1 MNAPPTQQKTQRTK
15 TERPKLW
22 STLMRRNF
30 PRSLWARVLLIILI
44 PIILM
49 QVIVTVVF
57 FQMHWQAVTG
67 KLSEGLA
74 GDVDWAVNAYDTE
87 PTPQN
92 LARIHDQA
100 LASMQL
106 SIELQRGKSLPTTP
120 PRHSLYAVLDHALNS
135 ALDDRFP
142 DNVHY
147 WFDTARYPGHVDIR
161 VEVPGGVMR
170 IIAAKDR
177 AFATTGYIFVFYM
190 VGATAILTI
199 TAILFVRNQVRA
211 IERLAQAAEKF
222 GRGED
227 DPNFKP
233 YGASEVRAAAS
244 AFIQMKERI
253 QRQIEQR
260 TTLLASVSHDLRTP
274 LTRLK
279 LELAMAPQD
288 TATVRMKQDVSEM
301 AYMIDE
307 YLAFARGEMA
317 EDAEAVSAT
326 ALMTSVVGNIERS
339 GHKTMVDYL
348 PEDVTVRIRQL
359 SIERALTNLIMNGFH
374 YGKIVTLSARV
385 TGEAPRVL
393 HLTIDD
399 DGPGIAP
406 ERREDAFKPFSRLDD
421 SRNQNIKGVG
431 LGLAIARDI
440 VRGHGGDLTLGESPM
455 GGLRAEITL
464 PLI

>member
-1 MNAPPTQQKTQRTK
+1 
-15 TERPKLW
+15 
-22 STLMRRNF
+22 MRRNF

-49 QVIVTVVF
+49 QVIITFIF
-57 FQMHWQAVTG
+57 FQLHWQTVTG

-74 GDVDWAVNAYDTE
+74 GDIAWAVSAYDAD
-87 PTPQN
+87 PTPQS
-92 LARIHDQA
+92 LARIQDQA
-100 LASMQL
+100 HANMQL
-106 SIELQRGKSLPTTP
+106 SIELQKGKTLPTTNGATHRP
-120 PRHSLYAVLDHALNS
+120 SIYAVLDHALDG
-135 ALDDRFP
+135 ALDDKL
-142 DNVHY
+142 NVPY
-147 WFDTARYPGHVDIR
+147 WFDTVRYPGQVDIR

-170 IIAAKDR
+170 IIAAKER
-177 AFATTGYIFVFYM
+177 AFATTGYIFIFWM

-199 TAILFVRNQVRA
+199 VAVLFVRNQVRA
-211 IERLAQAAEKF
+211 IERLAEAAEKF

-233 YGASEVRAAAS
+233 YGASEVRAAAH
-244 AFIQMKERI
+244 AFLQMKERI

-288 TATVRMKQDVSEM
+288 TGTERMKQDVSEM

-317 EDAEAVSAT
+317 EDAEAMSAT
-326 ALMTSVVGNIERS
+326 ALLSSVAANIERS
-339 GHKTMVDYL
+339 GHVLLVETL
-348 PEDVTVRIRQL
+348 SEDVTVRIRQL

-374 YGKIVTLSARV
+374 YGKAVTLSAQV
-385 TGEAPRVL
+385 TTGTPRML

-406 ERREDAFKPFSRLDD
+406 EKREDAFKPFSRLDD

-440 VRGHGGDLTLGESPM
+440 VRGHGGDLTLDESPM
-455 GGLRAEITL
+455 GGLRAVISL
-464 PLI
+464 PMVDA

>member
-1 MNAPPTQQKTQRTK
+1 
-15 TERPKLW
+15 
-22 STLMRRNF
+22 MRRNF
-30 PRSLWARVLLIILI
+30 PRSLWARVLLIILA

-49 QVIVTVVF
+49 QVFITFVF
-57 FQMHWQAVTG
+57 FQMHWQTVTG

-74 GDVDWAVNAYDTE
+74 GDIAWAVSAYESD

-92 LARIHDQA
+92 LARIQEQA
-100 LASMQL
+100 HANMQL
-106 SIELQRGKSLPTTP
+106 SIELQKGKSLPASAATH
-120 PRHSLYAVLDHALNS
+120 RASLYAVLDHAIDS
-135 ALDDRFP
+135 ALDDKL
-142 DNVHY
+142 NVPY
-147 WFDTARYPGHVDIR
+147 WFDTRRYPGHVDIR
-161 VEVPGGVMR
+161 VVVPGGVMR

-177 AFATTGYIFVFYM
+177 AFATTGYIFIFYM
-190 VGATAILTI
+190 VGASAILTI
-199 TAILFVRNQVRA
+199 IAILFVRNQVRA

-233 YGASEVRAAAS
+233 YGASEVRAAAH

-279 LELAMAPQD
+279 LELAMATQD
-288 TATVRMKQDVSEM
+288 TGTQRMKQDVSEM

-326 ALMTSVVGNIERS
+326 ALMASVAGNIERS
-339 GHKTMVDYL
+339 GHTLAVEYL
-348 PEDVTVRIRQL
+348 ASDVTVRVRQL
-359 SIERALTNLIMNGFH
+359 SIERALSNLIMNGFH
-374 YGKIVTLSARV
+374 YGKHVALGAGV
-385 TGEAPRVL
+385 TGDERAIL

-399 DGPGIAP
+399 DGPGIVP
-406 ERREDAFKPFSRLDD
+406 EKREDAFKPFSRLDD

-464 PLI
+464 PLV

>member
-1 MNAPPTQQKTQRTK
+1 MTAPDTQRTK
-15 TERPKLW
+15 GQRTKLW
-22 STLMRRNF
+22 GRLWRRNV
-30 PRSLWARVLLIILI
+30 PRSLWGRVLLIILI

-49 QVIVTVVF
+49 QVFVTWVF
-57 FQMHWQAVTG
+57 FQLHWETVTG
-67 KLSEGLA
+67 KLSESLA
-74 GDVDWAVNAYDTE
+74 GDIAWAVNAYDAD
-87 PTPQN
+87 PTPQT
-92 LARIHDQA
+92 LERIQQQTRNT
-100 LASMQL
+100 MQL
-106 SIELQRGKSLPTTP
+106 SVNVLPGKTLPTTR
-120 PRHSLYAVLDHALNS
+120 PRSIYAVLDHALNN
-135 ALDDRFP
+135 ALDDKLP
-142 DNVHY
+142 DNARW
-147 WFDTARYPGHVDIR
+147 WFDTIKYPGHVEIR

-170 IIAAKDR
+170 IYAAKDR
-177 AFATTGYIFVFYM
+177 AFATTGYIFIFYL
-190 VGATAILTI
+190 VGASAILTVI
-199 TAILFVRNQVRA
+199 AVLFVRNQVRA

-279 LELAMAPQD
+279 LELAMAEQD
-288 TATVRMKQDVSEM
+288 TGTQRMKQDVSEM

-317 EDAEAVSAT
+317 EDAEVVSAT
-326 ALMTSVVGNIERS
+326 ALMSSIAGGIERS
-339 GHKTMVDYL
+339 GHTPIVGYL
-348 PEDVTVRIRQL
+348 DEDVFVRIRQL
-359 SIERALTNLIMNGFH
+359 SIERALNNLIMNGFH
-374 YGKIVTLSARV
+374 YGKTVALNATVA
-385 TGEAPRVL
+385 GEDLPML
-393 HLTIDD
+393 HLTVDD

-406 ERREDAFKPFSRLDD
+406 EKREDAFKPFSRLDEA
-421 SRNQNIKGVG
+421 RNQNIKGVG

-440 VRGHGGDLTLGESPM
+440 VRGHGGDLTLGDSPM

-464 PLI
+464 PIVSTTIS

>member
-1 MNAPPTQQKTQRTK
+1 
-15 TERPKLW
+15 
-22 STLMRRNF
+22 MRRF

-49 QVIVTVVF
+49 QVLVTVVF
-57 FQMHWQAVTG
+57 FQLHWQTVTG
-67 KLSEGLA
+67 RLSEGLA
-74 GDVDWAVNAYDTE
+74 GDVAWAVSAYDTD
-87 PTPQN
+87 PTPQT
-92 LARIHDQA
+92 LARIQDQA
-100 LASMQL
+100 HANMQL
-106 SIELQRGKSLPTTP
+106 SIEVQKGKTLPTA
-120 PRHSLYAVLDHALNS
+120 RNKSIYAVLDHAIDK
-135 ALDDRFP
+135 ALDDKL
-142 DNVHY
+142 NVPY
-147 WFDTARYPGHVDIR
+147 WFDTKRYPGNVDIR

-170 IIAAKDR
+170 IIAAKER
-177 AFATTGYIFVFYM
+177 AFATTGYIFIFWM
-190 VGATAILTI
+190 IGATAILTI

-233 YGASEVRAAAS
+233 YGASEVRAAAQ

-288 TATVRMKQDVSEM
+288 TCTQRMKQDVSEM

-307 YLAFARGEMA
+307 YLAFARGEIA
-317 EDAEAVSAT
+317 EDAEAVSAA
-326 ALMTSVVGNIERS
+326 ALMTTVAGNIERS
-339 GHKTMVDYL
+339 GHTLMVEPLAD
-348 PEDVTVRIRQL
+348 DVTVRIRQL

-374 YGKIVTLSARV
+374 YGKTVRLSAHIA
-385 TGEAPRVL
+385 GEAPRML

-399 DGPGIAP
+399 NGPGIPP
-406 ERREDAFKPFSRLDD
+406 EKREDAFKPFSRLDD

-464 PLI
+464 PLV

>member
-1 MNAPPTQQKTQRTK
+1 MTPPQTQKTKNQRTK
-15 TERPKLW
+15 LW
-22 STLMRRNF
+22 GRIWRRNI
-30 PRSLWARVLLIILI
+30 PRSLWGRVLLIILA
-44 PIILM
+44 PIILL
-49 QVIVTVVF
+49 QIFVTWIF
-57 FQMHWQAVTG
+57 FQQHWETVTG
-67 KLSEGLA
+67 KLSENLA
-74 GDVDWAVNAYDTE
+74 GDIAWAVSAYDAD
-87 PTPQN
+87 PTQQN
-92 LARIHDQA
+92 LARIRDQA
-100 LASMQL
+100 HANMQL
-106 SIELQRGKSLPTTP
+106 SVDLQKGKTLPTT
-120 PRHSLYAVLDHALNS
+120 RSRSIYAVLDHALNN
-135 ALDDRFP
+135 ALDDRLP
-142 DNVHY
+142 DNARW
-147 WFDTARYPGHVDIR
+147 WFDTATYPGHVDIR

-170 IIAAKDR
+170 IIATKDR
-177 AFATTGYIFVFYM
+177 AFATTGYIFIFYM
-190 VGATAILTI
+190 VGASAILTI
-199 TAILFVRNQVRA
+199 IAVLFVRNQVRA

-279 LELAMAPQD
+279 LELAMAEQD
-288 TATVRMKQDVSEM
+288 TATQRMKQDVSEM

-317 EDAEAVSAT
+317 EDAEVVSAT
-326 ALMTSVVGNIERS
+326 ALMTSIAGGIERS
-339 GHKTMVDYL
+339 GHKPIVNGL
-348 PEDVTVRIRQL
+348 EQDVSVRIRQL
-359 SIERALTNLIMNGFH
+359 SIERALNNLIMNGFH
-374 YGKIVTLSARV
+374 YGKTVALSAAV
-385 TGEAPRVL
+385 AGEDLAML
-393 HLTIDD
+393 HLTVDD

-406 ERREDAFKPFSRLDD
+406 EKREDAFKPFSRLDE

-440 VRGHGGDLTLGESPM
+440 VRGHGGDLTLGDSPM

-464 PLI
+464 PVV

>member
-1 MNAPPTQQKTQRTK
+1 MPQATSPQRTK
-15 TERPKLW
+15 AQRTKLW
-22 STLMRRNF
+22 AKLMRRNF
-30 PRSLWARVLLIILI
+30 PRSLWARVLLIILV

-49 QVIVTVVF
+49 QVFVTLIF
-57 FQMHWQAVTG
+57 FQMHWQTVTG

-74 GDVDWAVNAYDTE
+74 GDIAWAVTTYDAT
-87 PTPQN
+87 PTPRT
-92 LARIHDQA
+92 LAQIQQQA
-100 LASMQL
+100 HASMQL
-106 SIELQRGKSLPTTP
+106 SVEILPGKTLPTTTN
-120 PRHSLYAVLDHALNS
+120 SSFYVVLDHALNT
-135 ALDDRFP
+135 ALDDRLP
-142 DNVHY
+142 DDAHY
-147 WFDTARYPGHVDIR
+147 WFDTKRYPGHVDIR
-161 VEVPGGVMR
+161 VLVPGGVMR
-170 IIAAKDR
+170 IIAAKER
-177 AFATTGYIFVFYM
+177 AFATTGYIFIFYM

-199 TAILFVRNQVRA
+199 IAVLFVRNQVRA

-279 LELAMAPQD
+279 LELAMAEQD
-288 TATVRMKQDVSEM
+288 TATQRMKQDVSEM

-317 EDAEAVSAT
+317 EDAEIVSAS
-326 ALMTSVVGNIERS
+326 ALLSSVSANIERS
-339 GHKTMVDYL
+339 GHALVVEGL
-348 PEDVTVRIRQL
+348 SEDVTVRIRQL

-374 YGKIVTLSARV
+374 YGKTVNLVAYLA
-385 TGEAPRVL
+385 GEAPRML
-393 HLTIDD
+393 HLAIDD

-406 ERREDAFKPFSRLDD
+406 EKREDAFKPFSRLDE

-440 VRGHGGDLTLGESPM
+440 VRGHGGDLTLGESPL

-464 PLI
+464 PVV

>member
-1 MNAPPTQQKTQRTK
+1 MTARETQKSKSQRTK
-15 TERPKLW
+15 LW
-22 STLMRRNF
+22 GRIWRRNI
-30 PRSLWARVLLIILI
+30 PRSLWGRVLLIILV

-49 QVIVTVVF
+49 QIVVTWVF
-57 FQMHWQAVTG
+57 FQLHWETVTG
-67 KLSEGLA
+67 KLSESLA
-74 GDVDWAVNAYDTE
+74 GDIAWAVNAYDAD
-87 PTPQN
+87 PTPGTLQ
-92 LARIHDQA
+92 RIQA
-100 LASMQL
+100 QTRDTMQL
-106 SIELQRGKSLPTTP
+106 SVNVLHGKTLPTTP
-120 PRHSLYAVLDHALNS
+120 RPKSIYAVLDRTLNN
-135 ALDDRFP
+135 ALDDKLP
-142 DNVHY
+142 DNAHF
-147 WFDTARYPGHVDIR
+147 WFDTKSYPGHVEIR

-170 IIAAKDR
+170 IYAAKDR
-177 AFATTGYIFVFYM
+177 AFATTGYIFIFYL
-190 VGATAILTI
+190 VGASAILTI
-199 TAILFVRNQVRA
+199 IAVLFVRNQVRA

-279 LELAMAPQD
+279 LELAMAEQD
-288 TATVRMKQDVSEM
+288 TATQRMKQDVSEM

-317 EDAEAVSAT
+317 EDAEVVSAT
-326 ALMTSVVGNIERS
+326 ALMTSIAGGIERS
-339 GHKTMVDYL
+339 GHTPLVNYL
-348 PEDVTVRIRQL
+348 DEDVSVRIRQL
-359 SIERALTNLIMNGFH
+359 SIERALNNLIMNGFH
-374 YGKIVTLSARV
+374 YGKTVALSACV
-385 TGEAPRVL
+385 AGEDPAML
-393 HLTIDD
+393 HLTVDD

-406 ERREDAFKPFSRLDD
+406 DKREDAFKPFSRLDEA
-421 SRNQNIKGVG
+421 RNQNIKGVG

-440 VRGHGGDLTLGESPM
+440 VRGHGGDLTLGDSPI

-464 PLI
+464 PVV

>member
-1 MNAPPTQQKTQRTK
+1 
-15 TERPKLW
+15 
-22 STLMRRNF
+22 MRRNF

-49 QVIVTVVF
+49 QVFVTLVF
-57 FQMHWQAVTG
+57 FQLHWQTVTG
-67 KLSEGLA
+67 RLSEGLA
-74 GDVDWAVNAYDTE
+74 GDIAWAVSAYDAD
-87 PTPQN
+87 PTPGN
-92 LARIHDQA
+92 LARIQEQA
-100 LASMQL
+100 HAAMEL
-106 SIELQRGKSLPTTP
+106 SIALQPGKTLPTTT
-120 PRHSLYAVLDHALNS
+120 RASLYAVLDHAINN
-135 ALDDRFP
+135 ALDDKLP
-142 DNVHY
+142 DNVHH
-147 WFDTARYPGHVDIR
+147 WIDTVRYPGHVDIR

-199 TAILFVRNQVRA
+199 IAVLFVRNQVRA
-211 IERLAQAAEKF
+211 IERLAEAAEKF

-233 YGASEVRAAAS
+233 YGASEVRAAAH
-244 AFIQMKERI
+244 AFLQMKERI

-279 LELAMAPQD
+279 LELAMAAQD
-288 TATVRMKQDVSEM
+288 TATQRMKQDVSEM

-326 ALMTSVVGNIERS
+326 ALLSSVAANIERS
-339 GHKTMVDYL
+339 GHVLAVETL
-348 PEDVTVRIRQL
+348 SEDATVRIRQL

-374 YGKIVTLSARV
+374 YGKAVALSAQV
-385 TGEAPRVL
+385 AGETTRVL

-406 ERREDAFKPFSRLDD
+406 EKREDAFKPFSRLDD

-455 GGLRAEITL
+455 GGLRADITL

>member
-1 MNAPPTQQKTQRTK
+1 
-15 TERPKLW
+15 
-22 STLMRRNF
+22 MRRNF

-44 PIILM
+44 PIIVM
-49 QVIVTVVF
+49 QVLITWVF
-57 FQMHWQAVTG
+57 FQMHWQTVTG

-74 GDVDWAVNAYDTE
+74 GDIAWAVSAYDAD
-87 PTPQN
+87 PTPQT
-92 LARIHDQA
+92 LARIQKQA
-100 LASMQL
+100 HANMQL
-106 SIELQRGKSLPTTP
+106 SIEVQKGKPLPTTRP
-120 PRHSLYAVLDHALNS
+120 ASLYAVLDHALDG
-135 ALDDRFP
+135 ALDDKLDAP
-142 DNVHY
+142 Y

-177 AFATTGYIFVFYM
+177 AFATTGYIFIFWM

-199 TAILFVRNQVRA
+199 IAVLFVRNQVRA

-233 YGASEVRAAAS
+233 YGASEVRAAAH
-244 AFIQMKERI
+244 AFLQMKARI

-288 TATVRMKQDVSEM
+288 TGTERMKQDVSEM

-326 ALMTSVVGNIERS
+326 ALMSSVASSIERS
-339 GHKTMVDYL
+339 GHKPAVDYL
-348 PEDVTVRIRQL
+348 AEDVTVRVRQL

-374 YGKIVTLSARV
+374 YGKRVALGAHV
-385 TGEAPRVL
+385 TGDGTRTL

-399 DGPGIAP
+399 DGPGIVP
-406 ERREDAFKPFSRLDD
+406 EKREDAFKPFSRLDD

-440 VRGHGGDLTLGESPM
+440 VRGHGGDLILGESPM

-464 PLI
+464 PAA

>member
-1 MNAPPTQQKTQRTK
+1 
-15 TERPKLW
+15 
-22 STLMRRNF
+22 MRRNF

-49 QVIVTVVF
+49 QVFVTLVF
-57 FQMHWQAVTG
+57 FQLHWQTVTG

-74 GDVDWAVNAYDTE
+74 GDIAWAVGAYDSD
-87 PTPQN
+87 PTPGN
-92 LARIHDQA
+92 LARIQEQA
-100 LASMQL
+100 HASLQL
-106 SIELQRGKSLPTTP
+106 SIELQKGKTLPTTNGATH
-120 PRHSLYAVLDHALNS
+120 RASIYGVLDHALDS

-147 WFDTARYPGHVDIR
+147 WFDTKRYPGHVDIR
-161 VEVPGGVMR
+161 VEVPGGIMR

-199 TAILFVRNQVRA
+199 IAVLFVRNQVRA
-211 IERLAQAAEKF
+211 IERLAEAAEKF

-233 YGASEVRAAAS
+233 YGASEVRAAAH
-244 AFIQMKERI
+244 AFLQMKARI

-288 TATVRMKQDVSEM
+288 TGTERMKQDVSEM

-317 EDAEAVSAT
+317 EDAEAMSAT
-326 ALMTSVVGNIERS
+326 ALLSSVAANIERS
-339 GHKTMVDYL
+339 GHVLLVETL
-348 PEDVTVRIRQL
+348 SEDVTVRIRQL

-374 YGKIVTLSARV
+374 YGKAVTLSAQV
-385 TGEAPRVL
+385 TTGTPRLL

-406 ERREDAFKPFSRLDD
+406 EKREDAFKPFSRLDD

-440 VRGHGGDLTLGESPM
+440 VRGHGGDLTLDESPM
-455 GGLRAEITL
+455 GGLRAVISL
-464 PLI
+464 PMVDA

>member
-1 MNAPPTQQKTQRTK
+1 
-15 TERPKLW
+15 
-22 STLMRRNF
+22 MRRF

-49 QVIVTVVF
+49 QVLVTVVF
-57 FQMHWQAVTG
+57 FQLHWQTVTG
-67 KLSEGLA
+67 RLSEGLA
-74 GDVDWAVNAYDTE
+74 GDVAWAVSAYDTD
-87 PTPQN
+87 PTPQT
-92 LARIHDQA
+92 LARIQDQA
-100 LASMQL
+100 HANMQL
-106 SIELQRGKSLPTTP
+106 SIEVQKGKTLPTA
-120 PRHSLYAVLDHALNS
+120 RNKSIYAVLDHAIDK
-135 ALDDRFP
+135 ALDDKL
-142 DNVHY
+142 NVPY
-147 WFDTARYPGHVDIR
+147 WFDTKRYPGNVDIR

-170 IIAAKDR
+170 IIAAKER
-177 AFATTGYIFVFYM
+177 AFATTGYIFIFWM
-190 VGATAILTI
+190 IGATAILTI

-233 YGASEVRAAAS
+233 YGASEVRAAAQ

-288 TATVRMKQDVSEM
+288 TGTQRMKQDVSEM

-307 YLAFARGEMA
+307 YLAFARGEIA
-317 EDAEAVSAT
+317 EDAEAVSAA
-326 ALMTSVVGNIERS
+326 ALMTTVAGNIERS
-339 GHKTMVDYL
+339 GHTLMVEPLAD
-348 PEDVTVRIRQL
+348 DVTVRIRQL

-374 YGKIVTLSARV
+374 YGKTVRLSAHIA
-385 TGEAPRVL
+385 GEAPRML

-399 DGPGIAP
+399 NGPGIPP
-406 ERREDAFKPFSRLDD
+406 EKREDAFKPFSRLDD

-464 PLI
+464 PLV

>member
-1 MNAPPTQQKTQRTK
+1 MAAPQIQQKPPRTK

-74 GDVDWAVNAYDTE
+74 GDVAWAVNAYDVE

-106 SIELQRGKSLPTTP
+106 SIELQRGKSLPTNP
-120 PRHSLYAVLDHALNS
+120 PRHSLYAVLDHALNG
-135 ALDDRFP
+135 ALDDRLDAP
-142 DNVHY
+142 Y

-199 TAILFVRNQVRA
+199 IAVLFVRNQVRA

-233 YGASEVRAAAS
+233 YGASEVRAAAH
-244 AFIQMKERI
+244 AFLQMKERI

-288 TATVRMKQDVSEM
+288 TGTQRMKQDVSEM

-326 ALMTSVVGNIERS
+326 ALMTTVAGNIERS
-339 GHKTMVDYL
+339 GHTLLVEPLGD
-348 PEDVTVRIRQL
+348 DVTVRIRQL

-374 YGKIVTLSARV
+374 YGKVVALSARV
-385 TGEAPRVL
+385 AGETPRML

-399 DGPGIAP
+399 DGPGIPA
-406 ERREDAFKPFSRLDD
+406 EKREDAFKPFSRLDD

-440 VRGHGGDLTLGESPM
+440 VRGHGGDLTLGESPR

-464 PLI
+464 PSI